1 MKTRM
6 AQNYLPSCIIILLLF
21 TVWAVFHVWT
31 RHMVTELGYDISAQQ
46 AVKEGLLSD
55 NKSLKLE
62 ISTLKSSRRL
72 EVIAKNSL
80 GLQTPK
86 NDQVVYLCLD
96 E

>member
-1 MKTRM
+1 MKNRM
-6 AQNYLPSCIIILLLF
+6 AKEYLPAYIAILLLF
-21 TVWAVFHVWT
+21 TAWAVFHVWT
-31 RHMVTELGYDISAQQ
+31 RHMVTELGYEISTQQ
-46 AVKEGLLSD
+46 VEKENLLSD

-72 EVIAKNSL
+72 EVIAKNTL
-80 GLQTPK
+80 GLRTPK